1 MKKENQKLKKYIQV
15 NYILFRI
22 FKLVLI
28 LVEILK
34 LVALETCLK
43 IQLMNLLKKEFSF
56 RQRIKIKNKFNR
68 QIQNKINGIALS
80 GN

>member
-34 LVALETCLK
+34 LAALETCLK

-68 QIQNKINGIALS
+68 QIQSKINGIALS